1 MRKLELLLKFSQL
14 DAISK
19 KEEEEE
25 EEEFEAFSLHY
36 FPKLLL
42 INILIVNRK
51 KERYHESDRAIT
63 SATVNSLN
71 LLFQSEEKR
80 KERERETER
89 SSPSNQNKSPISLY
103 PSQIIF
109 FVILEEC
116 RKAGTRAITSYRL
129 KSARRTRLGS
139 TRSRS
144 RKTYV

>member
-63 SATVNSLN
+63 SATVNFSLSISYFKAKKN
-71 LLFQSEEKR
+71 ER
-80 KERERETER
+80 RERERQRDLRLRTKTKVQLAFILR
-89 SSPSNQNKSPISLY
+89 KSYSS
-103 PSQIIF
+103 
-109 FVILEEC
+109 
-116 RKAGTRAITSYRL
+116 
-129 KSARRTRLGS
+129 
-139 TRSRS
+139 
-144 RKTYV
+144 

>member
-36 FPKLLL
+36 FPKLL
-42 INILIVNRK
+42 INILIVNATEGTLSRK
-51 KERYHESDRAIT
+51 RQSDYFSDSKLLSISYFKAKKNERR
-63 SATVNSLN
+63 
-71 LLFQSEEKR
+71 EK
-80 KERERETER
+80 ETER

-139 TRSRS
+139 MRSRS

>member
-19 KEEEEE
+19 KEE

-80 KERERETER
+80 KERERDREIFAFE
-89 SSPSNQNKSPISLY
+89 PKQKSN
-103 PSQIIF
+103 
-109 FVILEEC
+109 
-116 RKAGTRAITSYRL
+116 
-129 KSARRTRLGS
+129 
-139 TRSRS
+139 
-144 RKTYV
+144 